1 MLRRKNFSPFEQFY
15 MTDTDKK
22 LYCVLIFIFSIV
34 LFSST
39 ALQRKRKKKCPYNM
53 QQTKLQLNMPS
64 LESSRKKVQLWGKPR
79 ELQEMSLV
87 IQPFPGNK
95 YSPIP

>member
-1 MLRRKNFSPFEQFY
+1 
-15 MTDTDKK
+15 
-22 LYCVLIFIFSIV
+22 
-34 LFSST
+34 
-39 ALQRKRKKKCPYNM
+39 M

-87 IQPFPGNK
+87 IQPFPGNTHQ
-95 YSPIP
+95 SHDLVFLVIRAFLS